1 MLASNDADQRPQCAD
16 AKKVVVIVFSVEL
29 RAVNEAHRRLKPFM
43 KCRCTLQRCWGRGES
58 FDEPRAPRPK
68 FNDRVAQ
75 RPRLMACGR
84 ALKPRRQCRG
94 VHRSTLAEV
103 FEPLLPELF
112 DI

>member
-43 KCRCTLQRCWGRGES
+43 KCRCMLQRCWRRGES
-58 FDEPRAPRPK
+58 FDEPRAPCPK
-68 FNDRVAQ
+68 FNDGVVQ
-75 RPRLMACGR
+75 QPGLMACGR
-84 ALKPRRQCRG
+84 ALEPLRQCRG

-103 FEPLLPELF
+103 FEPFLPELF